1 MLDKSNKMTDQQPN
15 SSNPSKA
22 EQIEA
27 AFRKLTL
34 PPDCEVALQQAVKHI
49 ETIDSTGTGNRPKN
63 FSKADTKVT
72 EAELKKLSDLAN
84 KLADHIEA
92 LHEPAI
98 TVMLDWSV
106 RIRLVGDLRS
116 TANKASFSHA
126 QIDTL
131 LPILADPSMLKKDEG
146 GRRENSRAKAA
157 CEMIAYH
164 YKRLTGSKPTLIRDG
179 MSDDSSPKGP
189 YFTLVEDIFKVVGL
203 KESTEHY
210 AKLAIE
216 GQSKNNPVKNG

>member
-1 MLDKSNKMTDQQPN
+1 MSTEQPN
-15 SSNPSKA
+15 SSSFTRA

-34 PPDCEVALQQAVKHI
+34 LPNCETALKWAINSI
-49 ETIDSTGTGNRPKN
+49 EDIDSNGNGNRPKN
-63 FSKADTKVT
+63 FSKADAKVT
-72 EAELKKLSDLAN
+72 EAELQKLSDLAN
-84 KLADHIEA
+84 KLAGHIEA

-116 TANKASFSHA
+116 TAKKAAFSHA
-126 QIDTL
+126 HIDTL
-131 LPILADPSMLKKDEG
+131 LPILTDPSMIKKDEG
-146 GRRENSRAKAA
+146 GRRENTRAKAM
-157 CEMIAYH
+157 CEILAH
-164 YKRLTGSKPTLIRDG
+164 CYKLLTGSKPTLIRDG

-189 YFTLVEDIFKVVGL
+189 FFNLVEDIFKVMGL

>member
-1 MLDKSNKMTDQQPN
+1 MLDKSNKMTDQQPT

-34 PPDCEVALQQAVKHI
+34 LTDCEVALQQAVKHI
-49 ETIDSTGTGNRPKN
+49 EMIDSTGTGNRPKN

-126 QIDTL
+126 HIDTL
-131 LPILADPSMLKKDEG
+131 LPTLVDPAMLKKDEG
-146 GRRENSRAKAA
+146 GRRENSRTKAT

-189 YFTLVEDIFKVVGL
+189 YFTLVVDIFKVLGF

-216 GQSKNNPVKNG
+216 GQSKNNLVKNG

>member
-1 MLDKSNKMTDQQPN
+1 MSTEQPT
-15 SSNPSKA
+15 SSSFTEA

-34 PPDCEVALQQAVKHI
+34 LPDCEVALQQAIMHI
-49 ETIDSTGTGNRPKN
+49 ESIDSNGKGIRPKN
-63 FSKADTKVT
+63 FSNADRKVT

-116 TANKASFSHA
+116 TANKAAFSHTH
-126 QIDTL
+126 IDAL

-146 GRRENSRAKAA
+146 GRRENGRAKAT
-157 CEMIAYH
+157 CEIIAYH

-189 YFTLVEDIFKVVGL
+189 YFTLVEDIFKVLRL
-203 KESTEHY
+203 KESTEYY
-210 AKLAIE
+210 ANLAIQ
-216 GQSKNNPVKNG
+216 GQSKNNLLKNG